1 MQLLLFLWCALAV
14 LALVLTVW
22 AVSVRIRDA
31 SIIDIFWGFGFVV
44 IAWVA
49 FLFTPG
55 SGNDRQRLILSVTTL
70 WGLRLTVHLG
80 RRNIRKGEDFRYRAM
95 RKKHGPRF
103 PIISLRTVYL
113 LQGAL
118 MIVVG
123 LPVIVGSMNSAVE
136 RRWLLAVGGVVW
148 LLGVVFETVGDLQLT
163 AFKRD
168 PANAGKVLRTG
179 LWAWTRH
186 PNYFGDALAWWGI
199 WLIACTHE
207 WGPLT
212 ILGPVA
218 MTVLLRRVSGVPML
232 ERTMAKRRPDY
243 AAYVASTSAFLP
255 RPPKR
260 GDSSPSTARQ

>member
-1 MQLLLFLWCALAV
+1 MQPLLFLWCALAV

-49 FLFTPG
+49 FLVTPG
-55 SGNDRQRLILSVTTL
+55 TGDDRQRLILFVTTV
-70 WGLRLTVHLG
+70 WGLRLTLHLA
-80 RRNIRKGEDFRYRAM
+80 RRNIGKGEDFRYQAM
-95 RKKHGPRF
+95 RRKHGERF
-103 PIISLRTVYL
+103 AIISLRTVYL
-113 LQGAL
+113 TQGVL
-118 MIVVG
+118 MLIVA
-123 LPVIVGSMNSAVE
+123 LPVMVGSMNSRVQW
-136 RRWLLAVGGVVW
+136 RPLLYIGVAVW
-148 LLGVVFETVGDLQLT
+148 LIGVLFETIGDLQLT

-199 WLIACTHE
+199 WLIACTHR

-212 ILGPVA
+212 IVGPIA

-232 ERTMAKRRPDY
+232 EKTMSRRRPDY
-243 AAYVASTSAFLP
+243 AAYVASTSAFIP

-260 GDSSPSTARQ
+260 

>member
-1 MQLLLFLWCALAV
+1 MQSLLFLWCALAV

-49 FLFTPG
+49 FLVTSG
-55 SGNDRQRLILSVTTL
+55 SGDDRQRLILFVTTV
-70 WGLRLTVHLG
+70 WGLRLTLHLA
-80 RRNIRKGEDFRYRAM
+80 RRNIGKGEDFRYQAM
-95 RKKHGPRF
+95 RRKHGERF
-103 PIISLRTVYL
+103 AIISLRTVYL
-113 LQGAL
+113 TQGVL
-118 MIVVG
+118 MLIVA
-123 LPVIVGSMNSAVE
+123 LPVMVGSMNSPV
-136 RRWLLAVGGVVW
+136 RWRPMLFIGAAVW
-148 LLGVVFETVGDLQLT
+148 LIGVIFETVGDLQLSG
-163 AFKRD
+163 FKRD

-199 WLIACTHE
+199 WLIACTHR

-212 ILGPVA
+212 IVGPVA
-218 MTVLLRRVSGVPML
+218 MSVLLRRVSGVPML
-232 ERTMAKRRPDY
+232 EKTMSRRRPDY
-243 AAYVASTSAFLP
+243 AAYVASTSAFIP

-260 GDSSPSTARQ
+260 